1 MFRARRAVR
10 RTVRR
15 VNRRMFFRF
24 ALLEEDVTRIE
35 RETGRAADQ
44 MSEAELVAA
53 MKKLGIKKLEVDE

>member
-1 MFRARRAVR
+1 MFRARRVVR
-10 RTVRR
+10 RTARR
-15 VNRRMFFRF
+15 VNRRMLFRF
-24 ALLEEDVTRIE
+24 ALLEEDIARIE